1 MAFYVIDSGRVLKCH
16 GRNAKKGVG
25 GWVGGGA
32 LSKTGLQ
39 KCRLTYSTCSDGKID
54 VAWCCM
60 KIAEKSKASKIHELP
75 CRLKIGVKRSLG
87 ATLLG
92 WSFAADVSSFSWST
106 APWQVR
112 CESPSKF
119 EWNIIYIVCIFR
131 SLTHYITLRHAALH
145 YTALRYI
152 ALRSLDSLHY
162 SVLYTWPFI
171 THGTLNHIYSIMWHH
186 WYVFDII
193 ATWCIKGQIQAKPR
207 HAARSDSV

>member
-1 MAFYVIDSGRVLKCH
+1 MWLIRAESWSVMAGMPR
-16 GRNAKKGVG
+16 KGWVA
-25 GWVGGGA
+25 GWVGGTFQDWSA
-32 LSKTGLQ
+32 KVQVNIFNMLRWQDRCRMVLHENSWKIQSIKKSMNCHAAWWSEVRRLVLSARWAPLFWAEVLQ
-39 KCRLTYSTCSDGKID
+39 QMFPASPGRLPPGKC
-54 VAWCCM
+54 VA
-60 KIAEKSKASKIHELP
+60 SHHL
-75 CRLKIGVKRSLG
+75 SLNG
-87 ATLLG
+87 
-92 WSFAADVSSFSWST
+92 
-106 APWQVR
+106 
-112 CESPSKF
+112 
-119 EWNIIYIVCIFR
+119 IYIVCIFR

-152 ALRSLDSLHY
+152 ALCSLDSLHY